1 MLMTKNQ
8 KFAATRRSMRVS
20 QGRIARRVGL
30 SQTLISQFEIGNLE
44 LRPEQV
50 EQLEDALR
58 QELAQ
63 VARDAAQVANLY
75 QRA

>member
-1 MLMTKNQ
+1 MTKNQ
-8 KFAATRRSMRVS
+8 RFAATRRSMRVS

-63 VARDAAQVANLY
+63 VARDAMQVAHMY
-75 QRA
+75 QPET